1 MEEKPK
7 KSPKSSSKSAIFV
20 VIAAIVISLVMCVG
34 IAGAVVV
41 LVFKL
46 LEPVSEAGNEFMNA
60 IRDGD
65 YQDVYALVDDR
76 LKSTVEDATRLESIV
91 LEYDAQPESWNFNSQ
106 RIENNFGEIEGTVTL
121 EDGRTVPLMIQFVQS
136 DGVWRITYFAWA
148 GVASNNF

>member
-7 KSPKSSSKSAIFV
+7 KAPKSSSSSAIV
-20 VIAAIVISLVMCVG
+20 VMAAIVISVVMCVG

-76 LKSTVEDATRLESIV
+76 LKSVVEDTTRLESIV

-106 RIENNFGEIEGTVTL
+106 SIKNNFGEIEGTVTL
-121 EDGRTVPLMIQFVQS
+121 EDGRTTPLLIQFVQL
-136 DGVWRITYFAWA
+136 DGVWRVTYFAWA
-148 GVASNNF
+148 GVASDNL